1 MEALQVM
8 LETYAVDHE
17 TYPPHIEALKQVA
30 QEPSVYWKELSNPCS
45 QIWPWLDYK
54 AVLTPQ
60 EKPQPCALV
69 YDVAA
74 DLKSYQIRAYN
85 WELAPFRLTPYASDK
100 VPYTLSGQW
109 QD

>member
-1 MEALQVM
+1 
-8 LETYAVDHE
+8 
-17 TYPPHIEALKQVA
+17 
-30 QEPSVYWKELSNPCS
+30 
-45 QIWPWLDYK
+45 
-54 AVLTPQ
+54 VLTPQ